1 MVLGLLDT
9 NFGQSKLVR
18 KCNAKK
24 LHPITLKDPNE
35 KAESRLK

>member
-18 KCNAKK
+18 KCSAKK
-24 LHPITLKDPNE
+24 LHPIALKDAN
-35 KAESRLK
+35 KKLKDH